1 MTLYLSAPNLEF
13 VMILAVHGHP
23 NQATA
28 SNGTWNYSNYV
39 LQALIQAEL
48 GEQDVGNMVIHSR
61 SALNGDW
68 GTIIRIYHLFSSL
81 ISLEFRI

>member
-13 VMILAVHGHP
+13 LMILAVHGHP
-23 NQATA
+23 NLQATA

-48 GEQDVGNMVIHSR
+48 GEQDVGNI
-61 SALNGDW
+61 
-68 GTIIRIYHLFSSL
+68 
-81 ISLEFRI
+81 

>member
-13 VMILAVHGHP
+13 VMILALHGHP
-23 NQATA
+23 NLQATA

-48 GEQDVGNMVIHSR
+48 GEQDVGNMVIH
-61 SALNGDW
+61 
-68 GTIIRIYHLFSSL
+68 
-81 ISLEFRI
+81 